1 MGAPLTVTLCIVGE
15 TLVIPSNS
23 HDGVLPPFIPGRE
36 PHELGA
42 VAPYRADLLEVAQRY
57 ATSKARIEI
66 LQGLVA
72 YREAL
77 RSIRIQSGFQW
88 IDGSFV
94 EDCEAI
100 RMRPPSD
107 VDIVTFAFRPQHL
120 SDFGAWSAFIA
131 TRPDLFDPN
140 TTKKIYRCD
149 AYFVDLA
156 VNPVHI
162 VNQTRYW
169 FGLFSHQRDTYLWKG
184 MVEVP
189 ITLADADASEF
200 LSAEVFRAT

>member
-1 MGAPLTVTLCIVGE
+1 M
-15 TLVIPSNS
+15 IPSNS
-23 HDGVLPPFIPGRE
+23 HDGVLPPFVPGGS
-36 PHELGA
+36 PHDFGA

-77 RSIRIQSGFQW
+77 RSIGIQSGFQW

-94 EDCEAI
+94 EDCESI
-100 RMRPPSD
+100 RKRPPSD

-120 SDFGAWSAFIA
+120 SDPGTWKAFIA
-131 TRPDLFDPN
+131 SRPDIFDPN

-156 VNPVHI
+156 VHPVH
-162 VNQTRYW
+162 VVVQTRYW

-189 ITLADADASEF
+189 ITLADADTSAF
-200 LSAEVFRAT
+200 LSVEVANAS